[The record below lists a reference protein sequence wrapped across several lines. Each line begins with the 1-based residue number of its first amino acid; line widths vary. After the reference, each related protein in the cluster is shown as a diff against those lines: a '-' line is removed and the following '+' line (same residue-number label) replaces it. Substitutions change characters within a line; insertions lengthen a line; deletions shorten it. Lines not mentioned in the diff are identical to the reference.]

1 MEEKNNSL
9 IVVTKS
15 IFDKIKNFFR
25 NIFNKKVIAPSEE
38 SNKAEDINAISE
50 KVEEEIEADLED
62 DKKEFFKKYKEFKEG
77 KINASDFT
85 GAEKVKLNSIL
96 DEELNIN
103 SKKLEQIQKIV
114 NIKENLV
121 FMLDF
126 LYFLLKI

>member
-1 MEEKNNSL
+1 MENKNNSL
-9 IVVTKS
+9 IVASKS

-103 SKKLEQIQKIV
+103 SKKLEQIQKMV
-114 NIKENLV
+114 KLNS
-121 FMLDF
+121 
-126 LYFLLKI
+126 

>member
-103 SKKLEQIQKIV
+103 SKKLEQIQKMV
-114 NIKENLV
+114 KLNSKMKV
-121 FMLDF
+121 ARSK
-126 LYFLLKI
+126 YLKLS